1 LIVIRSNT
9 LRRFLTAAC
18 IIAGLCAVL
27 AAHCSAES
35 VSDYKRLLA
44 SASDSVRSAITME
57 RDRPGSSQALL
68 DELYANTPSEVKVET
83 ADGSF
88 IKARLSWLR
97 ADIRRSKSAKGKQRI
112 TLLQSLAV
120 RIEAAG
126 SVVRDSGTPNPAL
139 RALADAKLKQ
149 VLAGREYQP
158 SVVDDFRSSIMRAI
172 SEWLGG
178 LFRVSPSTVRGIGWV
193 VFGFVVIGFVAA
205 LVFVVLRL
213 VAYYSYPKS
222 ESETAGSTRITRKQV
237 PSPISAIQ
245 AAEKHA
251 AAGRYREAF
260 RGIYLAAILVLDR
273 AKLIKYTDGTTN
285 WEYLRW
291 LARQPKE
298 QPVEV
303 FREMTTSFDDLI
315 YGKKEVSRE
324 DYANSAEHFK
334 QLEEVL

>member
-1 LIVIRSNT
+1 
-9 LRRFLTAAC
+9 
-18 IIAGLCAVL
+18 
-27 AAHCSAES
+27 
-35 VSDYKRLLA
+35 
-44 SASDSVRSAITME
+44 M
-57 RDRPGSSQALL
+57 
-68 DELYANTPSEVKVET
+68 
-83 ADGSF
+83 
-88 IKARLSWLR
+88 
-97 ADIRRSKSAKGKQRI
+97 
-112 TLLQSLAV
+112 
-120 RIEAAG
+120 
-126 SVVRDSGTPNPAL
+126 
-139 RALADAKLKQ
+139 
-149 VLAGREYQP
+149 
-158 SVVDDFRSSIMRAI
+158 
-172 SEWLGG
+172 
-178 LFRVSPSTVRGIGWV
+178 
-193 VFGFVVIGFVAA
+193 AA

-213 VAYYSYPKS
+213 VAYYSNPKS
-222 ESETAGSTRITRKQV
+222 ESETAGSTRITRKQA

-315 YGKKEVSRE
+315 YGKKEVSRD